1 MMPITMASPGERIRI
16 ARITGN
22 DKVRAHLHELGFI
35 ENDEI
40 TVINTIDGNM
50 ILKVKD
56 CRVALDKSMARRI
69 MIA

>member
-1 MMPITMASPGERIRI
+1 MPITIAEPGATVKI

-22 DKVRAHLHELGFI
+22 DQVRNHLHELGFI

-40 TVINTIDGNM
+40 TVINKIGENM

-56 CRVALDKSMARRI
+56 GRIALDQTMARRI
-69 MIA
+69 MVQ

>member
-1 MMPITMASPGERIRI
+1 MPITIAEPGATVRI

-22 DKVRAHLHELGFI
+22 DQVRNHLYELGFI

-40 TVINTIDGNM
+40 TVINKIGENM

-56 CRVALDKSMARRI
+56 GRIALDQTMARRI
-69 MIA
+69 MVQ